1 MFRGI
6 DLCNRNRM
14 VLCPPDNESRRI
26 SSNRLRKANK
36 SNNID
41 SRQDLCDTSELTAL
55 TL

>member
-6 DLCNRNRM
+6 DLCDRNCM
-14 VLCPPDNESRRI
+14 LCPPDNESRRI